1 MPDTTRIDK
10 TEKITNDVRA
20 DIDYEWLKSKFPIL
34 IVIFLFASFSL
45 ILGFIAPKFAS
56 CCGIGCPI
64 VNENDI
70 LTASLNDRID
80 IIGSIQ
86 LKLLM
91 LVSMVALVPATLF
104 YGQHK
109 VLKWTLF
116 DHTIIFVYC
125 IWAFRTILLL
135 NIISGFHF
143 GGCI

>member
-1 MPDTTRIDK
+1 MPDTTRIDQA
-10 TEKITNDVRA
+10 EKIDVN
-20 DIDYEWLKSKFPIL
+20 YEWLKAKFPIL
-34 IVIFLFASFSL
+34 VTIFLFASFSL

-64 VNENDI
+64 MNENDI

-104 YGQHK
+104 YGHHK
-109 VLKWTLF
+109 VWRWTLF

-135 NIISGFHF
+135 NIISGFRF